1 MHKLRPFFWFLLLAL
16 LLAPTP
22 SVAQGPPISYP
33 PETELVRGVVDIRGT
48 ATHPDFWKY
57 ELAATPFGTQNWFNI
72 TVSETP
78 VQDGV
83 LASWNT
89 QTVPD
94 GTYTLRLR
102 VVHRDGNYDEFK
114 VQRVLVANSLPTDT
128 PTPEISP
135 TPTDTPTPK
144 PPTATPVILTPEI
157 PTPTP
162 APTATPTSAGAAT
175 GEDGGSGGETSVIQ
189 LAQQALHGFLR
200 GARAVLALF
209 LAVGLF
215 FGIKNLLTWLYYRF
229 LV

>member
-1 MHKLRPFFWFLLLAL
+1 MHKPYHFFWLLLLAIL
-16 LLAPTP
+16 LVPAPTI
-22 SVAQGPPISYP
+22 AQGPPISYP

-57 ELAATPFGTQNWFNI
+57 ELAAAPYGTQNWFNI
-72 TVSETP
+72 TVSEIP

-83 LASWNT
+83 LGSWNT

-114 VQRVLVANSLPTDT
+114 VQRILVANSLPTET

-135 TPTDTPTPK
+135 TPTVTPTPI
-144 PPTATPVILTPEI
+144 PPTATPVFITPEI

-162 APTATPTSAGAAT
+162 AATPTPTSLAAADN
-175 GEDGGSGGETSVIQ
+175 GNSGSGGENSPLQ
-189 LAQQALHGFLR
+189 LAQQAVRGFLR
-200 GARAVLALF
+200 GASIVLAIF
-209 LAVGLF
+209 LAVGFF
-215 FGIKNLLTWLYYRF
+215 FGVKNLLTWLYYRF